1 MALVPE
7 YKYPDGPGY
16 LNLSDDDKIFAGYQT
31 GGVFLFRDI
40 IDIDMTGLS
49 PSVHYD
55 NPVMLHKF
63 TLDNDVELRLY
74 AWYDTVNSLY
84 AAVWKAFYNN
94 VEFTSQQYSQSG
106 LNTGM
111 AGEVNDSDFIEK
123 GSFYKTGTNIDVPWK
138 LVVQTLYPAN
148 PTENVTPAD
157 SFAFYLF
164 GASHRNV
171 QIGTEWV
178 DIRNDLDAMQPNI
191 LLTFDNLVQIPYG
204 DGTQRVDYNYA
215 AWRFYNLNT
224 TSAYMKTAGKGTD
237 KNITGGSN
245 QDPETPE
252 DDPSQPGGG
261 GGTYD
266 PKSDPIDFPALP
278 NGGALSSGA
287 LKAFLISSTLIRQL
301 FEKLWNSS
309 IFDIALQF
317 QKLVDNPIDCIISL
331 HAIPVVPETG
341 GVANIKI
348 GSFDTEIS
356 GIVITNQYLTID
368 CGSLNIKECWGSAL
382 DYAPYTTCEIY
393 LPFIGIQKLKVED
406 VMKSTVHIKYN
417 IDVFT
422 GDCLCNIKC
431 GQSVLYKF
439 SGNLKQD
446 IPVSGRA
453 SDMGIKAM
461 IGSDGALVAAAVGVQ
476 TGLPPMLMGAQ
487 AAVSTASAVAS
498 SKTHTTRSGNLAG
511 SIGLLDDFR
520 PFFIFHRPVQSLAGN
535 FRKFKGYPSNITRT
549 LSDINGYTEVEYI
562 NLQNIP
568 NATSAEMDEIKS
580 ILTSGAIF

>member
-7 YKYPDGPGY
+7 YKYPAGPGY
-16 LNLSDDDKIFAGYQT
+16 LGLANDGKVFAGYHSI
-31 GGVFLFRDI
+31 GGPFLFRNI
-40 IDIDMTGLS
+40 IDIDISNVL
-49 PSVHYD
+49 YD
-55 NPVMLHKF
+55 GTYQNPVILASF
-63 TLDNDVELRLY
+63 TLDNNVELKLC
-74 AWYDTVNSLY
+74 AWWDSANQLI
-84 AAVWKAFYNN
+84 AAHFRAFYNG
-94 VEFTSQQYSQSG
+94 VEFTSNQYRDSG
-106 LNTGM
+106 INTGR
-111 AGEVNDSDFIEK
+111 AGELGDTAYITQDTPY
-123 GSFYKTGTNIDVPWK
+123 GGALTNLSCK
-138 LVVQTLYPAN
+138 LVISTFYPAN
-148 PTENVTPAD
+148 PVENVTPAD
-157 SFAFYLF
+157 AYGFSLYVPC
-164 GASHRNV
+164 GRIIDDV
-171 QIGTEWV
+171 TVI
-178 DIRNDLDAMQPNI
+178 NDLSAIQPNI
-191 LLTFDNLVQIPYG
+191 LLSYSDLVTVSGPSGDPVRVNYTGGSWVLYNISTF
-204 DGTQRVDYNYA
+204 
-215 AWRFYNLNT
+215 NT
-224 TSAYMKTAGKGTD
+224 YMKTSGKGTT
-237 KNITGGSN
+237 KNIIDGTN
-245 QDPETPE
+245 TDPETPE

-278 NGGALSSGA
+278 SGGALSSGA
-287 LKAFLISSTLIRQL
+287 LKAFLVSSILIKQL
-301 FEKLWNSS
+301 FEKLWDSS

-348 GSFDTEIS
+348 GSFDTEVS

-368 CGSLNIKECWGSAL
+368 CGSLNIKEYWGSAL

-406 VMKSTVHIKYN
+406 IMKSTVHIKYN

-446 IPVSGRA
+446 IPVTGRA

-520 PFFIFHRPVQSLAGN
+520 PFFIFHRPVQSLANN
-535 FRKFKGYPSNITRT
+535 FRTFKGYPSNITRT
-549 LSDINGYTEVEYI
+549 LSDISGYTEVEYI